1 LHGPAHYGRCG
12 QAHAGKDWDATIIKI
27 VEHPISI
34 RQAFFSPYKK
44 MAKLIEQQVE
54 KFASTRDKEAS
65 AQAQGHI
72 EAGTTAKPPENFDVA
87 KFAGVFAAIGL
98 AIGAIGGAMG
108 SMLAAFSRL
117 AWWQTPLALLGIV
130 LVISTPAMI
139 MAAVKLRQRNIGP
152 LLDASGWAIN
162 ARAAINIPFGESLT
176 RLATLPA
183 GASRDRFDP
192 YAAKSRVRWFLVVLA
207 MTGVC
212 ALAYW
217 FRADIV
223 GMFKRG

>member
-1 LHGPAHYGRCG
+1 MHGPAHYGRCG

-98 AIGAIGGAMG
+98 AIG
-108 SMLAAFSRL
+108 LAAFSRL
-117 AWWQTPLALLGIV
+117 AW
-130 LVISTPAMI
+130 
-139 MAAVKLRQRNIGP
+139 
-152 LLDASGWAIN
+152 
-162 ARAAINIPFGESLT
+162 
-176 RLATLPA
+176 
-183 GASRDRFDP
+183 
-192 YAAKSRVRWFLVVLA
+192 
-207 MTGVC
+207 
-212 ALAYW
+212 
-217 FRADIV
+217 
-223 GMFKRG
+223 